1 MARVCLDL
9 GHTGGTGGRPGAEY
23 GGRFETLIVRRY
35 AIEAAEQLE
44 AAGHTVDIAGQG
56 TYSSRQHRAVR
67 DGAGVY
73 VACHVN
79 AGYRPGYGPAVFHPA
94 HGLGSIT
101 LAGHLAHHIEQTLGR
116 CRVWA
121 TTPDDWTKRAH
132 SLTVHAQAGL
142 CAAVVYEPCFI
153 DGPGP
158 HLALLDN
165 PKRLGGML
173 SAGILDFVEGR

>member
-1 MARVCLDL
+1 MTDPWPSESDPVVGIEFELLRGFDENEEPEYVRGRVEKRAD
-9 GHTGGTGGRPGAEY
+9 
-23 GGRFETLIVRRY
+23 
-35 AIEAAEQLE
+35 LE
-44 AAGHTVDIAGQG
+44 AVGEALAPLTPHPARITSVTMGTVVLELA
-56 TYSSRQHRAVR
+56 S
-67 DGAGVY
+67 GARLTL
-73 VACHVN
+73 
-79 AGYRPGYGPAVFHPA
+79 RPVFHPA

-121 TTPDDWTKRAH
+121 TSPDDWTKRAH